1 MLIGGEGAYE
11 KIPLVLAC
19 WMEKGHNLFV
29 SILSTSL
36 VLILILFSACSRP
49 HHPSAVVVFAAGG
62 ARPAIDELCGAF
74 GRQSSITIETIY
86 GGGGEVLSKMIL
98 AKSGD
103 IYVAPEQRFMET
115 AMEKQA
121 IDPTTIQTV
130 AYMVPVIAVKK
141 GNPRGIGALAD
152 LAKEDV
158 RVAITRPETTLL
170 GRYAPDIFRRACLE
184 EAIMPHVV
192 TYASDP
198 NNLLTML
205 MLGQVDAGI
214 IWHFY
219 GTMASDK
226 IETIFIAPRQLT
238 GIGKM
243 QVAVSAYS
251 SDAKR
256 ARQFVDFARS
266 AEGKAIFKRC
276 GYIVDAEEVKRYWH

>member
-1 MLIGGEGAYE
+1 VLSKKVCNRAISILVAG
-11 KIPLVLAC
+11 LVL
-19 WMEKGHNLFV
+19 NLM
-29 SILSTSL
+29 L
-36 VLILILFSACSRP
+36 LFACSR
-49 HHPSAVVVFAAGG
+49 SDRAYTIVVFAAGG
-62 ARPAIDELCGAF
+62 ARPAIDELCRGFEGKYSLRA
-74 GRQSSITIETIY
+74 ETIY

-115 AMEKQA
+115 AIEKQA
-121 IDPTTIQTV
+121 IDPATIQTV
-130 AYMVPVIAVKK
+130 AYTVPVIAVKK
-141 GNPRGIGALAD
+141 GNPKGINGLAD

-170 GRYAPDIFRRACLE
+170 GRYAPEIFHKAGLE
-184 EAIMPHVV
+184 EAIMEHVV

-205 MLGQVDAGI
+205 VLGQVDAGI

-219 GTMASDK
+219 GTLAADK
-226 IETIFIAPRQLT
+226 IETIFIAPGQLT

-243 QVAVSAYS
+243 QVAVSAYT
-251 SDAKR
+251 SDEKR

-266 AEGKAIFKRC
+266 AEGKAVFERC
-276 GYIVDAEEVKRYWH
+276 GYIVHTEEVSRYWH

>member
-1 MLIGGEGAYE
+1 ML
-11 KIPLVLAC
+11 VC
-19 WMEKGHNLFV
+19 WTGKGRNRSV
-29 SILSTSL
+29 SIIFTSL
-36 VLILILFSACSRP
+36 ILGLILFSACSRSDI
-49 HHPSAVVVFAAGG
+49 PSTVVVFAAGG
-62 ARPAIDELCGAF
+62 SRPAIDEICRGFEEEYSL
-74 GRQSSITIETIY
+74 TEETIY

-103 IYVAPEQRFMET
+103 IYVAPEQRCMET
-115 AMEKQA
+115 AIAEDA
-121 IDPTTIQTV
+121 IDPATIHTV
-130 AYMVPVIAVKK
+130 AYMIPVIAVKK
-141 GNPRGIGALAD
+141 GNPKGIGALAD
-152 LAKEDV
+152 LAKEGV
-158 RVAITRPETTLL
+158 RVAMTRPETTLL
-170 GRYAPDIFRRACLE
+170 GQYAPEIFHTAGLE
-184 EAIMPHVV
+184 EAIMQHVV

-205 MLGQVDAGI
+205 MMGQVDAGI

-226 IETIFIAPRQLT
+226 IETVFIDPGQLT

-256 ARQFVDFARS
+256 ARQFVDFSRS

-276 GYIVDAEEVKRYWH
+276 GYIVDVEEVKHYWH

>member
-1 MLIGGEGAYE
+1 
-11 KIPLVLAC
+11 
-19 WMEKGHNLFV
+19 
-29 SILSTSL
+29 
-36 VLILILFSACSRP
+36 
-49 HHPSAVVVFAAGG
+49 VVVFAAGG
-62 ARPAIDELCGAF
+62 ARPAIDELCREF
-74 GRQSSITIETIY
+74 EGRYLLRAETVY

-103 IYVAPEQRFMET
+103 IYLAPEQRFMET
-115 AMEKQA
+115 AVNKQA
-121 IDPTTIQTV
+121 VDPATIHTV

-141 GNPRGIGALAD
+141 GNPKRIGALAD
-152 LAKEDV
+152 LAKEGV

-170 GRYAPDIFRRACLE
+170 GQYAPEILRRAGLE

-226 IETIFIAPRQLT
+226 IETIFINPSQLT

-243 QVAVSAYS
+243 QIAITIYS
-251 SDAKR
+251 SDAQR
-256 ARQFVDFARS
+256 ARRFVNFARS

-276 GYIVDAEEVKRYWH
+276 GYIVDAEEVKQYWH

>member
-1 MLIGGEGAYE
+1 MLLVGRRAYE
-11 KIPLVLAC
+11 EMPLVLAG
-19 WMEKGHNLFV
+19 WMGKGRNRSVLIIC
-29 SILSTSL
+29 SSL
-36 VLILILFSACSRP
+36 VLSLILFSACSRP
-49 HHPSAVVVFAAGG
+49 RTSSGVVVFAAGG
-62 ARPAIDELCGAF
+62 ARPAIDELCQGF
-74 GRQSSITIETIY
+74 GGKYSLTAETIY

-115 AMEKQA
+115 AIAKQA
-121 IDPTTIQTV
+121 VDPTTIQTV

-141 GNPRGIGALAD
+141 GNPKRISAPAD

-170 GRYAPDIFRRACLE
+170 GRYAPEIFRRAGLE

-219 GTMASDK
+219 GTLASDK
-226 IETIFIAPRQLT
+226 IETIFIDPGQLT

-243 QVAVSAYS
+243 QVAVSAYTR
-251 SDAKR
+251 DEKR
-256 ARQFVDFARS
+256 ARQFIDFARS
-266 AEGKAIFKRC
+266 AEGKSVFKRC
-276 GYIVDAEEVKRYWH
+276 GYIVDVEEVNRYWH

>member
-11 KIPLVLAC
+11 KMLLVLAC
-19 WMEKGHNLFV
+19 WMEKGHNRFV
-29 SILSTSL
+29 SILTASL

-49 HHPSAVVVFAAGG
+49 YTPSPVVVFAAGG
-62 ARPAIDELCGAF
+62 TRPAIDELCRGF
-74 GRQSSITIETIY
+74 EEQYSLTVETIY
-86 GGGGEVLSKMIL
+86 GGGGEVLSKMML

-115 AMEKQA
+115 AMEKKV
-121 IDPTTIQTV
+121 IDPATIRTV
-130 AYMVPVIAVKK
+130 AYLVPVIAVKK
-141 GNPRGIGALAD
+141 GNPKGIYTLAD
-152 LAKEDV
+152 LANEGV

-170 GRYAPDIFRRACLE
+170 GQYAPEIFRTAGLE
-184 EAIMPHVV
+184 EAIMQHVV

-205 MLGQVDAGI
+205 MMGQVDAGI

-226 IETIFIAPRQLT
+226 IEAIFIDPGQLT

-243 QVAVSAYS
+243 QIAITTYS
-251 SDAKR
+251 SNTQR
-256 ARQFVDFARS
+256 ARQFVDFAKS
-266 AEGKAIFKRC
+266 AAGKATFKRC
-276 GYIVDAEEVKRYWH
+276 GYIVDAEEVKQYWH

>member
-1 MLIGGEGAYE
+1 M
-11 KIPLVLAC
+11 
-19 WMEKGHNLFV
+19 
-29 SILSTSL
+29 
-36 VLILILFSACSRP
+36 R
-49 HHPSAVVVFAAGG
+49 
-62 ARPAIDELCGAF
+62 
-74 GRQSSITIETIY
+74 
-86 GGGGEVLSKMIL
+86 L

-115 AMEKQA
+115 AIAKKV
-121 IDPTTIQTV
+121 IDPATIHTV
-130 AYMVPVIAVKK
+130 AYMVPVIAVNK
-141 GNPRGIGALAD
+141 GNPKGIYTLAD
-152 LAKEDV
+152 LAKEGV

-170 GRYAPDIFRRACLE
+170 GQYAPEIFRAAGLE
-184 EAIMPHVV
+184 GAIMQNVV

-205 MLGQVDAGI
+205 TLGQVDASI

-226 IETIFIAPRQLT
+226 TETIFIDPVQLT

-243 QVAVSAYS
+243 QIAVSAYS

-266 AEGKAIFKRC
+266 ADGKAIFKRC
-276 GYIVDAEEVKRYWH
+276 GYIVDAEEVNRYWH

>member
-11 KIPLVLAC
+11 KMPLMLAC
-19 WMEKGHNLFV
+19 WMEKGRNLFV
-29 SILSTSL
+29 SLLSASL
-36 VLILILFSACSRP
+36 VLGLMLFSACSRP
-49 HHPSAVVVFAAGG
+49 HQPSAVVVFAASG
-62 ARPAIDELCGAF
+62 AQPAIDELCGAF
-74 GRQSSITIETIY
+74 ERQSSITIEAIY
-86 GGGGEVLSKMIL
+86 GGGGEILSKMML
-98 AKSGD
+98 AKNGD

-115 AMEKQA
+115 AIAKKV
-121 IDPTTIQTV
+121 IDPATIHTV

-141 GNPRGIGALAD
+141 GNPQGIHTLAD

-170 GRYAPDIFRRACLE
+170 GRYAPEIFRAAGLE
-184 EAIMPHVV
+184 GTIMQNVV

-226 IETIFIAPRQLT
+226 IETIFIDPAQLT
-238 GIGKM
+238 GLGKM
-243 QVAVSAYS
+243 QIAITPYS
-251 SDAKR
+251 SNTQR
-256 ARQFVDFARS
+256 ARQFVHFAIS
-266 AEGKAIFKRC
+266 AEGKAIFKHC
-276 GYIVDAEEVKRYWH
+276 GYIVDEEEANRYWH